1 MVNRSSALES
11 NYFVDTKGIKN
22 ESQLQLS
29 EIKNLQLT
37 QVAAWP
43 ESINTVGS
51 NVANHL
57 NFNEYALPNSSKRNQ
72 QLKRDW

>member
-11 NYFVDTKGIKN
+11 NYSVGHNPTNN
-22 ESQLQLS
+22 ETRLQLS

-43 ESINTVGS
+43 ESVNTVGS
-51 NVANHL
+51 NIASHL
-57 NFNEYALPNSSKRNQ
+57 NLDEYALPN
-72 QLKRDW
+72 